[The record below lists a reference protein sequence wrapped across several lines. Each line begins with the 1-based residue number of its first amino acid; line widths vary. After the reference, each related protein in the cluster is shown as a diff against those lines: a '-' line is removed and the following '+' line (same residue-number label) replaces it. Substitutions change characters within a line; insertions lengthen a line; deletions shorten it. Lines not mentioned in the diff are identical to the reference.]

1 MFTRRWPL
9 IGIVSI
15 ALVGPAAAQAF
26 RESPLLTTRVSAG
39 QLKPL
44 AERLPRQPLV
54 VKPLEEVGKY
64 GGQWRQAM
72 RGSADILLETT
83 IGYTRL
89 VRWNRE
95 WTDVEP
101 EVAEKVEVNAN
112 ATEYV
117 FTLREGLKWSDGQP
131 FTTDDI
137 LFWYEN
143 VLIDKDITPSVPRW
157 LTSGGKPV
165 EVTKR
170 DARTVV
176 FTFASPNGMF
186 LKNMATNLGAD
197 ILAGAPAHWLKQ
209 FHRKHNP
216 DVEKVVA
223 DAKAADWKQLF
234 TNKVAFP
241 NRWRDAAR
249 PVLDPWRLT
258 VPYAGT
264 QRVVAERNPFYFKV
278 DTAGNQLPY
287 IDRVTYD
294 VIEDN
299 QALILKAINGEI
311 DMQNRHIDT
320 TDARPLLVQNQQRS
334 RYRLF
339 KAQPAWS
346 NAMLINLNQTTKNA
360 QLKPLFSSKEFRV
373 ALSHAIDRE
382 ELNKLIYAQQ
392 SKAWQAAPREGTALY
407 DERMAK
413 QFTEFDP
420 PKANTILDGLGL
432 TRKDSDGFR
441 LHADGSRIS
450 FPIDVLT
457 TSQIQ
462 IDALE
467 VVKKYWRTVGIEMQV
482 RPVERSLAFQ
492 RLQANNHDANAW
504 IGGGGYDQLGI
515 LDPKWYFPHEFE
527 SSYATA
533 WGIHFQNPTAPNA
546 EAPPAHVK
554 RQQELFVQLQQKPT
568 TAEQLAVMKEILA
581 IARDEFYVI
590 GTNLEPDRFGIVKAN
605 MRNVPAQMPNTFFY
619 MTPGPTQPEQYYYR

>member
-1 MFTRRWPL
+1 
-9 IGIVSI
+9 
-15 ALVGPAAAQAF
+15 
-26 RESPLLTTRVSAG
+26 
-39 QLKPL
+39 
-44 AERLPRQPLV
+44 
-54 VKPLEEVGKY
+54 
-64 GGQWRQAM
+64 
-72 RGSADILLETT
+72 
-83 IGYTRL
+83 
-89 VRWNRE
+89 
-95 WTDVEP
+95 
-101 EVAEKVEVNAN
+101 
-112 ATEYV
+112 
-117 FTLREGLKWSDGQP
+117 
-131 FTTDDI
+131 
-137 LFWYEN
+137 
-143 VLIDKDITPSVPRW
+143 
-157 LTSGGKPV
+157 
-165 EVTKR
+165 
-170 DARTVV
+170 
-176 FTFASPNGMF
+176 
-186 LKNMATNLGAD
+186 TNLGAD
-197 ILAGAPAHWLKQ
+197 IFAGAPAHWLKQ

-216 DVEKVVA
+216 DVDKVVA
-223 DAKAADWKQLF
+223 EAKAADWKQLF
-234 TNKVAFP
+234 TNKVTFP
-241 NRWRDAAR
+241 SRWRDAAR
-249 PVLDPWRLT
+249 PVLDPWKLS

-311 DMQNRHIDT
+311 DMQNRHLDT

-346 NAMLINLNQTTKNA
+346 NAMLINLNQTSKNPV
-360 QLKPLFSSKEFRV
+360 LRPLFRNKDFRV

-392 SKAWQAAPREGTALY
+392 SQSWQAAPREGTVLY

-413 QFTEFDP
+413 QFTEHDP
-420 PKANTILDGLGL
+420 AKANALLDAIGL
-432 TRKDSDGFR
+432 TKKDGDGFR

-450 FPIDVLT
+450 FAVDVLT

-462 IDALE
+462 VDALE
-467 VVKKYWRTVGIEMQV
+467 VIKKYWRVVGVEMQV

-492 RLQANNHDANAW
+492 RLQSNNHDANVW
-504 IGGGGYDQLGI
+504 IGGGGYDQLAL

-533 WGIHFQNPTAPNA
+533 WGIHFQNAGSPVA
-546 EAPPAHVK
+546 EEPSPAAK
-554 RQQELFVQLQQKPT
+554 KQQQLFVSLQQKPT